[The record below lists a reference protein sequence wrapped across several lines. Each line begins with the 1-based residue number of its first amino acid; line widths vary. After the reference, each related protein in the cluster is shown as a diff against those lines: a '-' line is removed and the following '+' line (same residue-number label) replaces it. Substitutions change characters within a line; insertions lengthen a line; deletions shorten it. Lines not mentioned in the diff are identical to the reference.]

1 MASYQNPKFIFS
13 LILLKKSYQA
23 ATPVNKMPSL
33 FRRPDE
39 SFLLFSLLLSGHPNF
54 NMHGLVV
61 FDKAMT
67 NSNPK

>member
-1 MASYQNPKFIFS
+1 MQ
-13 LILLKKSYQA
+13 
-23 ATPVNKMPSL
+23 SL

-67 NSNPK
+67 NSNPKKKVMNDKIHLNTSLLLFSLRD